1 MYSDDIAIRVNNIS
15 KYFEIYDKPSHRL
28 LQMLYRGR
36 KQFFKPYWALRDI
49 SFEVKRGECVGIIGR
64 NGAGKSTLLQIVTGT
79 LAPSSGSVELNG
91 RVAALLELGSG
102 FNPEFTGREN
112 VYLNAALLGLSKEET
127 DAKYQ
132 EILQFADIGDFVDQP
147 VKTYSSGMVVRLAF
161 AVQVMVEPEILIVD
175 EALAVGDIRFQKKC
189 FQYME
194 KLCDQGTTLFL
205 VTHDLEQ
212 VKKFCSYVYWLEGGM
227 IREHGIPRE
236 VTENYTVFMQ
246 FEECSVKK
254 NFEITN
260 KVVTKDRSPLQQ
272 QSGSSDLLPI
282 PGNVLESTKGGTRI
296 THYGIFDSKGKN
308 IQILD
313 KAQKLTCVFLLDIT
327 SEIKA
332 PYLGF
337 ALENLYGTAILGI
350 NTFCLEKK
358 LDPIAAGCRYR
369 VEFKFFFPEL
379 QNGDYFFMFVV
390 SDGVQHDQ
398 TRLHKVSG
406 IPFKVECR
414 SLLQEQLTVVKLQH
428 CTFKGTVTEK

>member
-227 IREHGIPRE
+227 LREHGIPRE

-246 FEECSVKK
+246 FEECSVKR
-254 NFEITN
+254 NFKITWR
-260 KVVTKDRSPLQQ
+260 KRW
-272 QSGSSDLLPI
+272 
-282 PGNVLESTKGGTRI
+282 RI
-296 THYGIFDSKGKN
+296 F
-308 IQILD
+308 
-313 KAQKLTCVFLLDIT
+313 
-327 SEIKA
+327 
-332 PYLGF
+332 
-337 ALENLYGTAILGI
+337 
-350 NTFCLEKK
+350 
-358 LDPIAAGCRYR
+358 
-369 VEFKFFFPEL
+369 
-379 QNGDYFFMFVV
+379 
-390 SDGVQHDQ
+390 
-398 TRLHKVSG
+398 
-406 IPFKVECR
+406 
-414 SLLQEQLTVVKLQH
+414 
-428 CTFKGTVTEK
+428 